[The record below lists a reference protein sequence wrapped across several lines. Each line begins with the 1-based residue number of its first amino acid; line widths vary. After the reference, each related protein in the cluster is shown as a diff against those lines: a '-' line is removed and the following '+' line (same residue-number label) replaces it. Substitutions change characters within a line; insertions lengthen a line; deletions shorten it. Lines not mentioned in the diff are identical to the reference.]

1 MCSLSVRVS
10 IRHLSTPY
18 STVLG
23 YNWDPEKDLLGV
35 SFKYN
40 TSRKNKGRR
49 ISPNLGL
56 KDPQEFRLAYHN
68 RRTLLSMCNGIYD
81 LLGLCSLYTIKF
93 KILMKET
100 LNIEIPGDSN
110 GAISSA
116 LIEEWS
122 KTMLKGISMQAL

>member
-1 MCSLSVRVS
+1 MVQSVRLRLKTMVAS
-10 IRHLSTPY
+10 GSSDKEAISKLSG
-18 STVLG
+18 TVLG

-100 LNIEIPGDSN
+100 LNIEIPGDSD
-110 GAISSA
+110 GAIKFCSHRR
-116 LIEEWS
+116 
-122 KTMLKGISMQAL
+122 MV